1 MKQETVLPSTLIVE
15 GNVGAG
21 KSTFLKMLDRYLNA
35 QLILEPHERWQDING
50 DNLLHKFY
58 TDTSR
63 WAYTFQTY
71 AFITRVWE
79 QQAALKNSSSNI
91 HILER
96 SVYSDRYCFSDVL
109 HESGNITDLEWTL
122 YKEWW
127 NWVVKEYCPVPTGFI
142 YLRVSPEICYERI
155 QKRSRSEE
163 SGVPLSYI
171 KKLHERHDRWL
182 IEKADIMQTLHNV
195 PVLVID
201 SDEDFEHNQKHQQEI
216 IENIISFFAQHAFLE
231 ISKNIDSLSKNVPN
245 QMNERL

>member
-1 MKQETVLPSTLIVE
+1 MRQETVLPSTLIVE

-35 QLILEPHERWQDING
+35 QLVLEPHERWQDING
-50 DNLLHKFY
+50 DNLLEKFY

-71 AFITRVWE
+71 AFITRIWE
-79 QQAALKNSSSNI
+79 QQSALKNCFSDV

-109 HESGNITDLEWTL
+109 HESGNITDLEWAL

-127 NWVVKEYCPVPTGFI
+127 HWVVKEYAPVPTGFI
-142 YLRVSPEICYERI
+142 YLRVSPEVCYERI
-155 QKRSRSEE
+155 IKRSRTEE

-182 IEKADIMQTLHNV
+182 IEKVDILETLHKV

-201 SDEDFEHNQKHQQEI
+201 SDEDFEHNEKNQKI
-216 IENIISFFAQHAFLE
+216 IIDKIISFFAQNASLE
-231 ISKNIDSLSKNVPN
+231 ITKNINSLSENVRN
-245 QMNERL
+245 QMNERV